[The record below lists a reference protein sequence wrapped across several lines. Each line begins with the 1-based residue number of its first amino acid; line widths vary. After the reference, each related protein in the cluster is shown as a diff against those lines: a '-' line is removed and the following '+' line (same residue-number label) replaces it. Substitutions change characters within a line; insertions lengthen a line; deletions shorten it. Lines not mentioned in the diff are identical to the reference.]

1 MPRRRGESHY
11 IVGRIKPSPER
22 RPQQCGEY
30 GVIQGDAAEQNGY
43 LEWSHICEGA
53 LKSTKWFPYR
63 IGPGD
68 NGTGTRTDLL
78 KTCDTKGEAVDY
90 LNRRHGSTFDEEY

>member
-1 MPRRRGESHY
+1 MPRRHGEGHY
-11 IVGRIKPSPER
+11 VVGHIEPSPQR
-22 RPQQCGEY
+22 RPRQCGDY
-30 GVIQGDAAEQNGY
+30 GVIRGDTAEQNGH

-68 NGTGTRTDLL
+68 GGTGTRTDLL

-90 LNRRHGSTFDEEY
+90 LKRQHGSAFDEEY